1 MKNQLQDYKVT
12 RVNDKYQIEVSV
24 SGQHETFNILI
35 EQNGSEK
42 LRQQVEIITN
52 RLNKAMKATNYIF
65 NLDIEKLLS
74 VCGISQQIY
83 NSSYRL
89 RQIITNLRQI
99 NTMALKMNCLTM
111 WLMQVRMSRSIY
123 WGLICQQEVNGVEIT
138 FNNFYEFAEWIHKT
152 EKHREELEQ
161 ENIDLTKEVRQLR
174 SELKQIKNATAT
186 SNDETLFN
194 TESVPHIFRK
204 REQ

>member
-74 VCGISQQIY
+74 VCDIPKHIY

-99 NTMALKMNCLTM
+99 NT
-111 WLMQVRMSRSIY
+111 I
-123 WGLICQQEVNGVEIT
+123 
-138 FNNFYEFAEWIHKT
+138 
-152 EKHREELEQ
+152 KHLE
-161 ENIDLTKEVRQLR
+161 
-174 SELKQIKNATAT
+174 S
-186 SNDETLFN
+186 
-194 TESVPHIFRK
+194 H
-204 REQ
+204 